1 MSTDVDTTGTTRTAK
16 RDRVFLAVVL
26 LTGGGMLL
34 TDRLVPDW
42 PLGDAIAL
50 VLGLELLLW
59 AFAARAAGVL
69 IGGGIL
75 SGIGTGIVLVAGPL
89 RGEDTAVVGGTW
101 LLALGIG
108 FALVAGLARLLRIET
123 QDWAW
128 IPAACLV
135 ALGAAIGF
143 GVTAA
148 VIGWGGPVVLLG
160 VGAWML
166 LRRSR

>member
-1 MSTDVDTTGTTRTAK
+1 MSTDVDTTGTTRAAK
-16 RDRVFLAVVL
+16 RDRGFLAVVL
-26 LTGGGMLL
+26 LTGGAMLL
-34 TDRLVPDW
+34 TDRLVPGW
-42 PLGDAIAL
+42 PLGNAIAL
-50 VLGLELLLW
+50 VLGLELLVW
-59 AFAARAAGVL
+59 AFAARSAGAL

-75 SGIGTGIVLVAGPL
+75 SGVGTGIVLVAGPL

-108 FALVAGLARLLRIET
+108 FALVAGLARPLRIEA

-135 ALGAAIGF
+135 AVGAAIGF

-148 VIGWGGPVVLLG
+148 VIAWGGPVVLLG
-160 VGAWML
+160 VGAWLL